1 MPLPIEKADDYLCS
15 RRQLQ
20 QAGYFLQEKS
30 ADSHIFKVA
39 FIMGLIN
46 SIVTWVMKQRIHQ
59 IELFKKYPHDVQDEL
74 LKNLIED
81 ARSTRFGIEY
91 KFSDLTN
98 YDQFR
103 DRVPI
108 FTYEKIFPYIQRL
121 MRGEQNVL
129 WPSEIK
135 WFSKSSGTT
144 NQRSKFIPVSE
155 EALKE
160 CHFKG
165 GKDLISIYVNNYPDS
180 RLFDGKGLAVG
191 GSHQINEYDSTD
203 SSYYGDV
210 SAVIMQNL
218 PPWAQFIRTPS
229 LETALMSNWEEKIE
243 KMAAETSEVNV
254 TNLAG
259 VPTWTVLLI
268 QRIIELKKKSHIL
281 EVWPNLEAFFHGAV
295 AFRPYR
301 NLFESLIPKSDMH
314 YWETYNASEGFFGIQ
329 DQKDSDE
336 MLLML
341 DYGIFYEFVPVE
353 EIEYEHAKA
362 IRLADVQLGVNYAMI
377 ISTNAGLWRYNIGD
391 TIKFTSLSPYRIKI
405 SGRTKHFINAFGEE
419 LIIENAEAA
428 VTRACEYTNAIIDN
442 FTAAPVFLEKG
453 KKGGHEWLI
462 EFKIKPKSLIE
473 FAQVL
478 DKSLREINSDYDA
491 KRAHDLALVGP
502 KVHSV
507 KEGTFYH
514 WMKKRGK
521 LGGQNKV
528 PRLYNS
534 REYVDDI
541 LKMIAES

>member
-1 MPLPIEKADDYLCS
+1 
-15 RRQLQ
+15 
-20 QAGYFLQEKS
+20 
-30 ADSHIFKVA
+30 
-39 FIMGLIN
+39 
-46 SIVTWVMKQRIHQ
+46 MKKRIHQ
-59 IELFKKYPHDVQDEL
+59 IELFMKYPHDVQDEL
-74 LKNLIED
+74 FKRLVET
-81 ARSTRFGIEY
+81 AQTTQFGAQY
-91 KFSDLTN
+91 GFSDITN
-98 YDQFR
+98 YQQFR

-108 FTYEKIFPYIQRL
+108 SSYEQLFPYIQRL
-121 MRGEQNVL
+121 MRGEQNIL
-129 WPSEIK
+129 WPSEIR

-165 GKDLISIYVNNYPDS
+165 GKDLISIYVNNYPES

-191 GSHQINEYDSTD
+191 GSHQINEYDPSA
-203 SSYYGDV
+203 SSFYGDV

-229 LETALMSNWEEKIE
+229 LETALMNNWEEKIE
-243 KMAAETSEVNV
+243 KMAAETAEVDV

-268 QRIIELKKKSHIL
+268 QRIVALKNKSHIL

-295 AFRPYR
+295 AFKPYR
-301 NLFESLIPKSDMH
+301 TLFETLIPKGDMH

-341 DYGIFYEFVPVE
+341 DYGIFYEFVPVDQIDDE
-353 EIEYEHAKA
+353 FPRA
-362 IRLADVQLGVNYAMI
+362 IPLSEVEVGKNYAMI

-391 TIKFTSLSPYRIKI
+391 TVRFTSTTPYRIRI

-419 LIIENAEAA
+419 LIVENAEAA
-428 VTRACEYTNAIIDN
+428 VAKACAETGAIIDN
-442 FTAAPVFLEKG
+442 FTVAPIYLEQG
-453 KKGGHEWLI
+453 ERGGHEWII
-462 EFKIKPKSLIE
+462 EFKNTPADLAG
-473 FAQVL
+473 FTALL
-478 DKSLREINSDYDA
+478 DRYLREVNSDYDA
-491 KRAHDLALVGP
+491 KRHHDLALVGP
-502 KVHSV
+502 KIHCVP
-507 KEGTFYH
+507 EGTFYH

-541 LKMIAES
+541 LRMLSER